1 MGRHMLFTN
10 ALAEKAKGSHASMD
24 VLAEAKSINVP
35 TIVNRVMGA
44 RKEGHFTLAC
54 ALSLDMI
61 IHRIRTVRDG
71 YRREAQKA
79 IESGD
84 TGLVVKL
91 NAEWMGC
98 RPEEDGPGPL
108 RSMAERLI
116 ADTLFEIY
124 ERSDGA
130 LGHAQWR
137 KRAEEIRD
145 ELIGSVSE
153 RIAKTENAGMSFLS
167 ITVAEL
173 DLVGMIWI
181 AGLEQAES
189 RVFAEEKKH
198 SRSRAP
204 AAS

>member
-1 MGRHMLFTN
+1 MLFTN
-10 ALAEKAKGSHASMD
+10 ALVEKTKGGHASVD

-35 TIVNRVMGA
+35 TIVSRVMEA

-79 IESGD
+79 IDVGD
-84 TGLVVKL
+84 TGLVVRL

-98 RPEEDGPGPL
+98 SPEEDGPDPL

-137 KRAEEIRD
+137 KRAEGIRD
-145 ELIGSVSE
+145 ELIGGVSE
-153 RIAKTENAGMSFLS
+153 RIAKTENSEMSFLS

-181 AGLEQAES
+181 AGLEQAER

-198 SRSRAP
+198 SRSRVP